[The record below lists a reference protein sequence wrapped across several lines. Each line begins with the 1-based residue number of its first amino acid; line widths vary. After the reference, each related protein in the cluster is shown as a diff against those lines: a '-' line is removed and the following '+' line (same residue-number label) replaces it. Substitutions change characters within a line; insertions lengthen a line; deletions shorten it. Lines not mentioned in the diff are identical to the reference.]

1 MTVWHRTG
9 DTGRLDDSGRL
20 WLPGRTGAVVEG
32 GRGAICPFA
41 VELAAESRPG
51 VARAALAGAGGQPVL
66 VIEGAADCTA
76 RARALGLQRVVK
88 AAAIPLDRR
97 HRSKVD
103 YTALQRLLP
112 QG

>member
-1 MTVWHRTG
+1 
-9 DTGRLDDSGRL
+9 LL
-20 WLPGRTGAVVEG
+20 GRTGAVVEG
-32 GRGAICPFA
+32 AGGAICPFA

-51 VARAALAGAGGQPVL
+51 VARAALAGAGGQPVP
-66 VIEGAADCTA
+66 VIEGAADVGDCTA